1 MILKFL
7 FILILIN
14 IIKCD
19 IQTKRNTALGTAI
32 NNTFNF
38 FEKLNYVSKNL
49 NNNITVINKKVTEY
63 TTNVTKKM
71 FTHHKRDLY
80 KNSKEGINIFNGFQD
95 FNKLNFD
102 GVQDINFFPLQY
114 GFKTIWFAVVLDI
127 SKVSLYEINNEI
139 FDDVGSYSLINGTE
153 MIVNSYTYEAL
164 LIIQNQNGSVVV
176 LSFTK
181 VLDKYYLQPIQNFE
195 LNDVIHLTIWN
206 GMNKLY
212 LSTISHSNISIF
224 TWFGNYFDLMQVIN
238 INTKKL
244 IPFQSK
250 GFMYLAVTGSN
261 TLIFKYFL
269 KFNKFLLIQRLP
281 SSQDVSFFQLREG
294 HFMEHFL
301 TLSTESSTIIYKEI
315 NDHFVPFQQISSG
328 KFIVPIILSKTIVL
342 LTLHKDIIVIYQY
355 DGWKFIELSTKLFE
369 ISQFRQVILCE
380 KELLLV
386 KNKNDKWTLKQPLW
400 IKKTSYKGLQEE
412 IRIWNIYVKSKVQ
425 RIIKEILNLKNSINI
440 IKGHIRQFYVHNI
453 NRHNSQKL
461 KNVSKQ
467 YKKLISKFQAQ
478 KIVIS
483 SKWHSKNLTVTSLH
497 AKKIQVKCK
506 NKCKVNRLN
515 VEGNTNLLF
524 KFSIPKDINQVFSFK
539 ELNAKKI
546 KNWKCPLLNFIIE
559 DIIVHKSINE
569 ISLRYLQENALKVT
583 GNQKI
588 TGKHIF
594 VNVNAIN
601 VFMPLNIATN
611 LTNQELIIKEMKVKH
626 LNLTAGG
633 ILLPLNG
640 PFSTVTGLIKI
651 PKLKV
656 KGGVHLQAKI
666 SGKWRRRSSPII
678 DISEFIVLNGD
689 CSLKNV
695 KIENLRCTDLI
706 AKNTGSV
713 KNTLSNAISLNDAIP
728 VPLIFSSEKV
738 KWSNTTLYGLQN
750 WITANSQNINII
762 LGKKHILQNVKITKF
777 SYNNLKFP
785 RYDLFFKDSKLC
797 ASSIIASEIKTSLLT
812 VDIITIKDLIS
823 LRLFGNLGKRYFI
836 NNTTVLFNPI
846 LFEIQYYYNVTAK
859 NIFTMQINNLNLTEL
874 ERLMNLW
881 IESNIFNVS
890 IETTDLIINT
900 LQLPTR
906 FNIELHK
913 AIQNIILERNAHVYN
928 INNINYIDFFTNTI
942 KLKDMIS
949 LQNITFRNGFST
961 NHIFASYVPF
971 NLINIRK
978 NNNFHKKKIFENIE
992 VNAIDLPYSFKIS
1005 QNDTLVN
1012 VVVKGFA
1019 SFPLEPKIKNVNDI
1033 NLQKLS
1039 SEIWLA
1045 INTTILYGKS
1055 LYFKDAIIEG
1065 NFTLNN
1071 IINTLN
1077 PEVWKNISTYVL
1089 SKTKLQ
1095 EIIFHASLNN
1105 VEVPI
1110 LMGSNASTIIS
1121 TSSDFND
1128 MFENSL
1134 LKKKIQKVRAK
1145 WTFNQ
1150 LKILGNLHAKH
1161 TINNLNFENDIM
1173 RYNSKENIVTGRKT
1187 VMVLNAENLNGYGFN
1202 KWVANALLETKKDI
1216 TIKGRT
1222 KFSTAAFNTVKVSG
1236 TIMGHTMEE
1245 TLSKSIN
1252 QTIYV
1257 PKKIQGTINASE
1269 LIINGFIN
1277 DVNMTELMD
1286 HQLKKDKSIQTIKT
1300 DIALQ
1305 NSLNIYGNLTIEDT
1319 YAGVVMKNL
1328 NKSYSNITFT
1338 TDRMKKFSSV
1348 TKAINIALQSRAIY
1362 INNLEVVKDT
1372 FDTSN
1377 KSIVTEKMQCK
1388 FTRISSQCN
1397 NELVT
1402 NFVLQSNTSNFI
1414 LQKSIILDEEEF
1426 IVFVKFDSISIYS
1439 FNNVENNL
1447 VHLKDLYI
1455 ANITDAFV
1463 ETRMRTLWIVLRLTS
1478 QTLVLHYQPWEDLQK
1493 YVLPISNVFIMN
1505 RTPNNQLLILLSYGV
1520 WDLEG
1525 LASPRHI
1532 IEIFLKEKV
1541 ETFFDTFNY
1550 YVKCTLK
1557 NNTTL
1562 MKARYIRN

>member
-1 MILKFL
+1 
-7 FILILIN
+7 
-14 IIKCD
+14 
-19 IQTKRNTALGTAI
+19 
-32 NNTFNF
+32 
-38 FEKLNYVSKNL
+38 
-49 NNNITVINKKVTEY
+49 
-63 TTNVTKKM
+63 
-71 FTHHKRDLY
+71 
-80 KNSKEGINIFNGFQD
+80 
-95 FNKLNFD
+95 
-102 GVQDINFFPLQY
+102 
-114 GFKTIWFAVVLDI
+114 
-127 SKVSLYEINNEI
+127 
-139 FDDVGSYSLINGTE
+139 

-478 KIVIS
+478 KIVI
-483 SKWHSKNLTVTSLH
+483 
-497 AKKIQVKCK
+497 
-506 NKCKVNRLN
+506 R
-515 VEGNTNLLF
+515 
-524 KFSIPKDINQVFSFK
+524 
-539 ELNAKKI
+539 
-546 KNWKCPLLNFIIE
+546 
-559 DIIVHKSINE
+559 
-569 ISLRYLQENALKVT
+569 
-583 GNQKI
+583 
-588 TGKHIF
+588 KHIF

-785 RYDLFFKDSKLC
+785 RIQDLFFKDSKLC

-1319 YAGVVMKNL
+1319 YAGVSKFHTRLRFCRRDLIAMANSEKDDNGSQFLFTLGSTPDLQNKHTIFGNVTGETIYNMLKFEEALVDEITLSFKIDKNYNIEQTIFCYYIQNNSTEKDFNVSSYGEKAEEDEEESAIL
-1328 NKSYSNITFT
+1328 N
-1338 TDRMKKFSSV
+1338 KKFSG
-1348 TKAINIALQSRAIY
+1348 
-1362 INNLEVVKDT
+1362 EG
-1372 FDTSN
+1372 
-1377 KSIVTEKMQCK
+1377 KSAHDHLTDPKL
-1388 FTRISSQCN
+1388 SS
-1397 NELVT
+1397 
-1402 NFVLQSNTSNFI
+1402 
-1414 LQKSIILDEEEF
+1414 
-1426 IVFVKFDSISIYS
+1426 
-1439 FNNVENNL
+1439 
-1447 VHLKDLYI
+1447 
-1455 ANITDAFV
+1455 
-1463 ETRMRTLWIVLRLTS
+1463 
-1478 QTLVLHYQPWEDLQK
+1478 
-1493 YVLPISNVFIMN
+1493 
-1505 RTPNNQLLILLSYGV
+1505 
-1520 WDLEG
+1520 
-1525 LASPRHI
+1525 
-1532 IEIFLKEKV
+1532 
-1541 ETFFDTFNY
+1541 
-1550 YVKCTLK
+1550 
-1557 NNTTL
+1557 
-1562 MKARYIRN
+1562 